1 MQLSHL
7 TIVLSGRGDRVQG
20 VEGDVV
26 TTEVCPRSR
35 PEGRRLDPSLS
46 SGDQKIRRL
55 GDQEGRRLDPSLS
68 LPPPP
73 LQEKPR

>member
-1 MQLSHL
+1 MIMIVMIIMTYAAVSSHHC
-7 TIVLSGRGDRVQG
+7 IVLSGRGDRVQG

-46 SGDQKIRRL
+46 
-55 GDQEGRRLDPSLS
+55 

>member
-1 MQLSHL
+1 MQLSDL

-46 SGDQKIRRL
+46 
-55 GDQEGRRLDPSLS
+55 